1 MISEG
6 NILKL
11 IDFGL
16 SKTYDLVNGMTT
28 DFGTP
33 EY

>member
-6 NILKL
+6 NVLKL

-16 SKTYDLVNGMTT
+16 SKTYDLVKGMTT
-28 DFGTP
+28 WYGTAD
-33 EY
+33 Y

>member
-6 NILKL
+6 DILKL

-16 SKTYDLVNGMTT
+16 SKTYDLVKGMTT
-28 DFGTP
+28 WFGTEP
-33 EY
+33 Y

>member
-6 NILKL
+6 DILKL

-16 SKTYDLVNGMTT
+16 SKTYDLVKGMTT
-28 DFGTP
+28 WFGTAV
-33 EY
+33 Y